1 MRRIV
6 VNSTPLI
13 VLSNIKRLKLLKD
26 LYSEI
31 YIPKAVFDEVTLK
44 NDSVNKEICANLDWI
59 HVCKIQDES
68 AKRMYQAKL
77 HAGEVEVMILA
88 QENPKS
94 MLWQNLKLKNK
105 NLTRCQNRHIGKIH
119 EKPDG
124 KAKLLVR

>member
-13 VLSNIKRLKLLKD
+13 VLCNIKHLKLLKE

-44 NDSVNKEICANLDWI
+44 NDSANKEICANLDWI
-59 HVCKIQDES
+59 HVCTIQNES

-77 HAGEVEVMILA
+77 HSGEVA
-88 QENPKS
+88 
-94 MLWQNLKLKNK
+94 
-105 NLTRCQNRHIGKIH
+105 
-119 EKPDG
+119 
-124 KAKLLVR
+124 